1 MMELI
6 YAGIGF
12 WVFYSLV
19 HFKTENGFV
28 YAKYPWAHRNAW
40 GSLANPKEIKR
51 GYMWTTISKLKKT
64 FQKSDKNIVFFNYFR
79 FDENYKL
86 KSKMSSYFAK
96 KAENTALYFNPL
108 KMTEGGILI
117 IGKQGGGKTEGY
129 VNILKQPFYN
139 RAVIHQVKA
148 GDFVEIFLTKND
160 ILFSLFDKRGYCWD
174 ALGEDEGIVKT
185 FFENISNA
193 SAGDKKDFFS
203 SSAQKLYNEIA
214 QKTRIQCKNES
225 SSVRWLHFIKNV
237 KDLFAEMDS
246 GSQKS
251 KQDVKSTM
259 EIVFPLLE
267 ILAFRMQDPKQPRF
281 VIKDFFARKKQC
293 KLILDNIQ
301 EHEKTLT
308 PLFSAFV
315 ACMSQ
320 IHTSMPNSKTDFTL
334 YALDEYLS
342 FLKIMEQSAKT
353 RLHTLIRSKGGIM
366 MPAVQYM
373 PADEELKKL
382 LTSSAYAWVYYS
394 TIEDKTLDIIK
405 NAISK
410 VQYVYTEE
418 NESKDS
424 KGDKS
429 KSYSTRHEDAE
440 LISNDL
446 LTGLAEKHEHIVFL
460 PNHNILYKGYT
471 PQANIKKRAEGSIP
485 SNLDDLYAIKY
496 KTDKPM
502 ENLQDLTF
510 ADLFKEKPLS
520 KLEEYK
526 LFKKYEKTKEAIK
539 TTDAKAAVE
548 EFEKFRKENKVEAS
562 KLELIFQKYL
572 QDDQVLSNKMKMFKP
587 NERVELNAKWLKIQG
602 DEAAELAFI
611 EEHQLFGAL
620 PGFFDFK
627 SGNDDFNA
635 ENYA

>member
-6 YAGIGF
+6 YILIGL
-12 WVFYSLV
+12 YLLYTLV
-19 HFKTENGFV
+19 NFKTEHGFV
-28 YAKYPWAHRNAW
+28 YAKYPWAHRNVW
-40 GSLANPKEIKR
+40 GSLPNPKEIKR

-174 ALGEDEGIVKT
+174 ALCEDEGIVKT

-203 SSAQKLYNEIA
+203 ASAQKLYNEIA

-342 FLKIMEQSAKT
+342 FLKIMEESAKT

-373 PADEELKKL
+373 PADEDLKKL

-410 VQYVYTEE
+410 VQYAYTEE

-446 LTGLAEKHEHIVFL
+446 LTGLADKHEHIVFL

-471 PQANIKKRAEGSIP
+471 PQANLKKRAEGSIP
-485 SNLDDLYAIKY
+485 SNLDDFYAIKY

-520 KLEEYK
+520 KIDEWKLYK
-526 LFKKYEKTKEAIK
+526 KFEKAKKEGANLDEFKKTENLQ
-539 TTDAKAAVE
+539 AVNLE
-548 EFEKFRKENKVEAS
+548 LLFEKYMLNET
-562 KLELIFQKYL
+562 
-572 QDDQVLSNKMKMFKP
+572 VLKNKMKMFTVD
-587 NERVELNAKWLKIQG
+587 ERFELKKEWDKIEDDASQI
-602 DEAAELAFI
+602 EFI
-611 EEHQLFGAL
+611 EQHGLYGAL
-620 PGFFDFK
+620 PAFFEFE
-627 SGNDDFNA
+627 SP
-635 ENYA
+635 EERLELEEWS